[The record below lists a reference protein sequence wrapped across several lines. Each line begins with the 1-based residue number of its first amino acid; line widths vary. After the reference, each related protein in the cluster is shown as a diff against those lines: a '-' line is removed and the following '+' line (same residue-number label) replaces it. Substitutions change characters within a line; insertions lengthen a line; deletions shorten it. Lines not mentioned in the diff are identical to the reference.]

1 MPQLFPMNWILL
13 TMFMFVM
20 MITMIVNLYFLL
32 ILNLNLYKN
41 IPKPNMHILSNKW

>member
-13 TMFMFVM
+13 TMFTFVM

-32 ILNLNLYKN
+32 ILNLNLHKS
-41 IPKPNMHILSNKW
+41 IPKSNMHVLSNKW